1 MASAAAIAAGLGQAF
16 QDINRQNLAQQE
28 VNLRKSAQEFEQQA
42 YTQQQTDLAAA
53 RGALL
58 DAWQPPPK
66 VQAPMPGTPSQPMM
80 QAFGAPGGMPGM
92 LPPQALSPG
101 APPPPMGMGMPPG
114 PPPGVGAPPMMPQG
128 RPDGPP
134 GTLIMNPGLSPA
146 QRQMAQADMQR
157 TGGAPPAQPPQPFT
171 ASPQAQ
177 GAQLPGAPA
186 QAGVAAPPPRDGM
199 MIPDQMLSVPQLVER
214 LNENK
219 RLTPNQ
225 RGLALSLAFPMI
237 QQQQTQEYKE
247 AQLQLKTQDEILK
260 YTREKNREL
269 EQNLRDV
276 RAQGQADETARYH
289 RAMEAKGTGE
299 GSAKAPSGYRWS
311 DEKKGELEP
320 IPGGPADPKTI
331 TEKKNAIQISGGR
344 ESVYTTRVLNAAN
357 QAARDLENIVKV
369 PMSVGPWYN
378 RTKATGFLDA
388 GKDVLE
394 RELTPQEMQTY
405 EVMATAL
412 QRNLAAIETQGIAQG
427 IQEFSKGIEV
437 VAKPGET
444 ELTRL
449 HKLAQIRQIVEAG
462 IETTLANPRVATE
475 QKDLARDALGK
486 VRTAVPFTH
495 GDLIEL
501 TAKQAINPDST
512 LKDVLGKVGDQG
524 AGKPPHPGWTMH
536 EDKNKN
542 KAWVSPDGK
551 QFEEVK

>member
-260 YTREKNREL
+260 YTREKMREQ
-269 EQNLRDV
+269 EQALRDI
-276 RAQGQADETARYH
+276 RDERRVT
-289 RAMEAKGTGE
+289 AMEQSVGVRRSAEQRLETKAAGGTAAGGLTPEAVSDAAKQFNMTGTMPQMGWDKNSRQQILNEAARQKRESGQTVNDAVEAQSEFKALQSTQRGILQRSSAIEGMSKKIDNDMITLEKEIDTGNLGGPKFVNTPINKLRGQLSDPSLARLQLAAQVVGTEYERMITNGTLSIAQLHEGAREDAQRLLNGNMSPAEMRAVMTIMKKEIGNQRKAWKDQLSEVSDSIKGLGKAGGEPSGVREFKTEADAKAANLPKGTKIKVNGVE
-299 GSAKAPSGYRWS
+299 GTW
-311 DEKKGELEP
+311 
-320 IPGGPADPKTI
+320 
-331 TEKKNAIQISGGR
+331 Q
-344 ESVYTTRVLNAAN
+344 
-357 QAARDLENIVKV
+357 
-369 PMSVGPWYN
+369 
-378 RTKATGFLDA
+378 
-388 GKDVLE
+388 
-394 RELTPQEMQTY
+394 
-405 EVMATAL
+405 
-412 QRNLAAIETQGIAQG
+412 
-427 IQEFSKGIEV
+427 
-437 VAKPGET
+437 
-444 ELTRL
+444 
-449 HKLAQIRQIVEAG
+449 
-462 IETTLANPRVATE
+462 
-475 QKDLARDALGK
+475 
-486 VRTAVPFTH
+486 
-495 GDLIEL
+495 
-501 TAKQAINPDST
+501 
-512 LKDVLGKVGDQG
+512 
-524 AGKPPHPGWTMH
+524 
-536 EDKNKN
+536 
-542 KAWVSPDGK
+542 
-551 QFEEVK
+551 